1 MMAEGSGMTEQRP
14 TVADEIER
22 YLLTGET
29 DLLHA
34 AWSGDFM
41 QRAERAHEDL
51 RGALVS
57 AVRQRVE
64 GLKPPPDPDA
74 DTVNLTRAK
83 VAPMVRGLFS
93 RAERDTVLAAL
104 EQSVIFVTSANI
116 EQLLFGRGF
125 DSTTWTMANLYLAG
139 FGAKLLGDDPPD
151 IVGFSVDATCFVSPQ
166 YFAEEGP
173 FADFVVHEVAHIFHN
188 CKRPAI
194 GLRQTRRKEW
204 LLDIEYLKRE
214 TFAYACEAYARV
226 LERSNKSRAGRQALA
241 EEYGRESRISDE
253 RIDAEEIADIV
264 RAAAAA
270 RNGWKVILARCSP
283 TTKHGRI

>member
-1 MMAEGSGMTEQRP
+1 MTGHRP
-14 TVADEIER
+14 TIADEIER

-29 DLLHA
+29 DLLHT

-64 GLKPPPDPDA
+64 GLKPPPEHDA
-74 DTVNLTRAK
+74 DTVTITRAK
-83 VAPMVRGLFS
+83 VAPMVRGLFA
-93 RAERDTVLAAL
+93 RAEQDTVLAAL
-104 EQSVIFVTSANI
+104 EQSVVFVTSANI

-125 DSTTWTMANLYLAG
+125 DSTAWTIANLYLGG
-139 FGAKLLGDDPPD
+139 FDAKLLGDDAPD

-166 YFAEEGP
+166 YFAEEDP

-188 CKRPAI
+188 CNRAAI
-194 GLRQTRRKEW
+194 GLRQTRTKEW
-204 LLDIEYLKRE
+204 LLDIEFLKRE
-214 TFAYACEAYARV
+214 TFAYACEAYARI
-226 LERSNKSRAGRQALA
+226 LERDKSRASRQALA

-253 RIDAEEIADIV
+253 RIDAKEIAGIV

-283 TTKHGRI
+283 TT

>member
-1 MMAEGSGMTEQRP
+1 MTEHRP
-14 TVADEIER
+14 TIADEIER

-34 AWSGDFM
+34 AWAGDFM
-41 QRAERAHEDL
+41 QRAERAHKDL

-57 AVRQRVE
+57 AVRRRVE
-64 GLKPPPDPDA
+64 GLKPPAEPDA
-74 DTVNLTRAK
+74 DTVTLTRAK

-104 EQSVIFVTSANI
+104 GQSVVFVTSANI
-116 EQLLFGRGF
+116 ERLLFGGGF
-125 DSTTWTMANLYLAG
+125 DSTAWTVANLYLAVV
-139 FGAKLLGDDPPD
+139 GARLLGDDAPD
-151 IVGFSVDATCFVSPQ
+151 IVGFSVDATCFVSPR
-166 YFAEEGP
+166 YFAEEDP
-173 FADFVVHEVAHIFHN
+173 FGDFVVHEVAHIFHN
-188 CKRPAI
+188 CKRAAI

-226 LERSNKSRAGRQALA
+226 LERDKSRAGRQALA
-241 EEYGRESRISDE
+241 EEYERESRISDE
-253 RIDAEEIADIV
+253 RIDAKEIAGIV

-283 TTKHGRI
+283 TT

>member
-1 MMAEGSGMTEQRP
+1 MTGHRP
-14 TVADEIER
+14 TIADEIER
-22 YLLTGET
+22 YLLTSET
-29 DLLHA
+29 DLLHT

-64 GLKPPPDPDA
+64 GLKPPPEHDA
-74 DTVNLTRAK
+74 DTVTFTRSK
-83 VAPMVRGLFS
+83 VAPMVRGLFA
-93 RAERDTVLAAL
+93 RAEQDTVLAAL
-104 EQSVIFVTSANI
+104 EQSVVFVTSANI

-125 DSTTWTMANLYLAG
+125 DSTAWTIANLYLGG
-139 FGAKLLGDDPPD
+139 FGAKLLGDDAPD
-151 IVGFSVDATCFVSPQ
+151 IVGLSVDATCFVSPQ
-166 YFAEEGP
+166 YFAEEDP

-188 CKRPAI
+188 CKRAAI

-204 LLDIEYLKRE
+204 LLDIQYLKRE
-214 TFAYACEAYARV
+214 TFAYACETYARV
-226 LERSNKSRAGRQALA
+226 LERDKSRAGRQALA
-241 EEYGRESRISDE
+241 EEYERESRISDE
-253 RIDAEEIADIV
+253 RIDAKEIAGIV

-283 TTKHGRI
+283 TT

>member
-1 MMAEGSGMTEQRP
+1 MTGHRP
-14 TVADEIER
+14 TIADEIER

-29 DLLHA
+29 DLLHT

-64 GLKPPPDPDA
+64 GLKPPPEHDA
-74 DTVNLTRAK
+74 DTVIFTRAK
-83 VAPMVRGLFS
+83 VAPMVRGLFA
-93 RAERDTVLAAL
+93 RAEQDTVLAAL
-104 EQSVIFVTSANI
+104 EQSVVFVTSANI

-125 DSTTWTMANLYLAG
+125 DSTAWTIANLYLGG
-139 FGAKLLGDDPPD
+139 FGAKLLGDDAPD

-166 YFAEEGP
+166 YFAEEDP

-188 CKRPAI
+188 CNRAAM
-194 GLRQTRRKEW
+194 GLRQTRTKEW
-204 LLDIEYLKRE
+204 LLDIEFLKRE
-214 TFAYACEAYARV
+214 TFAYACEAYARI
-226 LERSNKSRAGRQALA
+226 LERDKSRASRQALA

-253 RIDAEEIADIV
+253 RIDTKEIAGIV

-283 TTKHGRI
+283 TT